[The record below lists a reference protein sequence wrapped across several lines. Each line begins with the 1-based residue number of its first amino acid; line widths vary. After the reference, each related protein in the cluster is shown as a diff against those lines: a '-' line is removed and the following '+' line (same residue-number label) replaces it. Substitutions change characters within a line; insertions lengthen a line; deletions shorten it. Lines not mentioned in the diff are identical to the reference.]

1 MTHYEV
7 LGVDPAASAEQIRA
21 AYHKLVAQ
29 YHPDRHQGNPL
40 EELAREKLV
49 RINDAYQTLN
59 DARRRAAYD
68 ASLRDPRPHSRPP
81 SAQPTAPPARV
92 MKMLLLVIVLI
103 AAWPLLARIALP
115 LFRLIF
121 RALRALLSLL

>member
-7 LGVDPAASAEQIRA
+7 LGVDPAASEETIRA
-21 AYHKLVAQ
+21 AYHRLVAQ

-49 RINDAYQTLN
+49 RINEAYQTLN

-68 ASLRDPRPHSRPP
+68 ASLHGAWPHPRQAAARSP
-81 SAQPTAPPARV
+81 APPARV
-92 MKMLLLVIVLI
+92 IKALLLVVVLI
-103 AAWPLLARIALP
+103 AAFPLLARIALP
-115 LFRLIF
+115 MLRLVF
-121 RALRALLSLL
+121 RAFRALLSIL